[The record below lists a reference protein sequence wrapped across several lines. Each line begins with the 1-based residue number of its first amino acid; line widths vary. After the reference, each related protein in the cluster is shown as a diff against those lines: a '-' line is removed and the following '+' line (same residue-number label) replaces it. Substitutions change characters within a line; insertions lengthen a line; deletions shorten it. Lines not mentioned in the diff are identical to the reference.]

1 MTKGSASVVIDRD
14 PQTVFAIVSDVARTG
29 EWSPECVSGRWVGE
43 ATGPAVGAKFEGD
56 NRLALAGVTLK
67 KWTTTSEVTACVPGV
82 VFEFVAE
89 EYTTWRYQL
98 EAVAGGTK
106 VTESFEFSTKNA
118 IEKFGYET
126 VLRRPAS
133 MVKGMQRTLDQMKA
147 HLESA
152 PKAT

>member
-14 PQTVFAIVSDVARTG
+14 PQTVFAVVSDVTRTG
-29 EWSPECVSGRWVGE
+29 EWSP
-43 ATGPAVGAKFEGD
+43 
-56 NRLALAGVTLK
+56 
-67 KWTTTSEVTACVPGV
+67 ACVPGE
-82 VFEFVAE
+82 VFEFIAE

-147 HLESA
+147 PPRVASLTERRSSRRRA
-152 PKAT
+152 IRDERGRR